1 MISYAQNFEDVM
13 LARAL
18 ESVERG
24 FYIDIGAWH
33 PDRHSV
39 TRHFYE
45 LGWNGINVEP
55 GRTYFSL
62 LKRRRPRDLNLNL
75 AVSSHLG
82 PVRFHETPRSGISG
96 CDDTVLVEARRHGF
110 ATRTFETQATTL
122 AALCEQHVAD
132 REIHFMKVDVEG
144 HEAVVLRSG
153 NWHRFRPWIVVV
165 ESVTATREPV
175 WRTFEPLLLDSGYL
189 HAWYDGLNRFYVR
202 RESDALLKHFAL
214 PPNLFDGVVK
224 FPDDPFGRTL
234 ALLYRL
240 YRAAKSSYRRMAG

>member
-45 LGWNGINVEP
+45 LGWSGINVEP
-55 GRTYFSL
+55 GLTYFSL

-75 AVSSHLG
+75 AVSSRQG
-82 PVRFHETPRSGISG
+82 PVRFHEAPHSGLSG
-96 CDDTVLVEARRHGF
+96 CDDTVLIEARRHKI
-110 ATRTFETQATTL
+110 ATRTYDIEATTL
-122 AALCEQHVAD
+122 AALCEQHAAD

-144 HEAVVLRSG
+144 HEAVVLKSG
-153 NWHRFRPWIVVV
+153 NWDRFRPWIVVA
-165 ESVTATREPV
+165 ESVTSTREPA
-175 WRTFEPLLLDSGYL
+175 RKTFEPFLLDCGYL
-189 HAWYDGLNRFYVR
+189 HAWYDGLNRYYVR
-202 RESDALLKHFAL
+202 RESEALLKHFQL
-214 PPNLFDGVVK
+214 PPNVFDGVVK
-224 FPDDPFGRTL
+224 FPDDPFGQAFAR
-234 ALLYRL
+234 LYRL
-240 YRAAKSSYRRMAG
+240 YLAAKSTYRRMAR

>member
-82 PVRFHETPRSGISG
+82 PVRFHETPGSGVSG
-96 CDDTVLVEARRHGF
+96 CDDTVLVEARRHRF
-110 ATRTFETQATTL
+110 ATRTFEIETTTL
-122 AALCEQHVAD
+122 AALFERH
-132 REIHFMKVDVEG
+132 VEG

-153 NWHRFRPWIVVV
+153 NWDRFRPWIVVV
-165 ESVTATREPV
+165 ESVTAAREPV
-175 WRTFEPLLLDSGYL
+175 WKTFEPFLLDSGYL
-189 HAWYDGLNRFYVR
+189 HA
-202 RESDALLKHFAL
+202 
-214 PPNLFDGVVK
+214 
-224 FPDDPFGRTL
+224 
-234 ALLYRL
+234 
-240 YRAAKSSYRRMAG
+240 

>member
-82 PVRFHETPRSGISG
+82 PVRFHEH
-96 CDDTVLVEARRHGF
+96 LARASR
-110 ATRTFETQATTL
+110 AATTQ
-122 AALCEQHVAD
+122 CWSRH
-132 REIHFMKVDVEG
+132 
-144 HEAVVLRSG
+144 AVTGSQ
-153 NWHRFRPWIVVV
+153 
-165 ESVTATREPV
+165 REPS
-175 WRTFEPLLLDSGYL
+175 RPRPLRWL
-189 HAWYDGLNRFYVR
+189 HCA
-202 RESDALLKHFAL
+202 
-214 PPNLFDGVVK
+214 
-224 FPDDPFGRTL
+224 
-234 ALLYRL
+234 
-240 YRAAKSSYRRMAG
+240 SSTSPIARSIS